1 MPPDGERHPV
11 RIHIVEDDF
20 GVRDA
25 LIELVSSLGLAAR
38 AYADGE
44 SFMRAGPPAERDV
57 VFVDLGLPGISGSDV
72 IRWLRGQERAPK
84 VVVISGKP
92 RADIESMLRGLPS
105 LPLIRKPLEADS
117 ITAHL

>member
-1 MPPDGERHPV
+1 M

-25 LIELVSSLGLAAR
+25 LTELVSAFGFAAR

-44 SFMRAGPPAERDV
+44 SFLRAGPPGPSDI

-72 IRWLRGQERAPK
+72 IRWLATQARAPR
-84 VVVISGKP
+84 VVAISGKP
-92 RADIESMLRGLPS
+92 RADIDAMLRELPS
-105 LPLIRKPLEADS
+105 TPLLRKPLEADA
-117 ITAHL
+117 IAAYL

>member
-1 MPPDGERHPV
+1 M

-25 LIELVSSLGLAAR
+25 LIELVSAYGFTAR

-44 SFMRAGPPAERDV
+44 SFLRAGPPAAHDV

-72 IRWLRGQERAPK
+72 IRWLGSQEHAPR
-84 VVVISGKP
+84 VVAISGKP
-92 RADIESMLRGLPS
+92 INDIDVLLRGMPS
-105 LPLIRKPLEADS
+105 LPLIRKPLNADA
-117 ITAHL
+117 IAAYL